1 MIDLQGISKTYQM
14 GSTAVHALSEVSLK
28 IDEGEFIAIMGPS
41 GSGKSTLMHL
51 MGLLDVPDSGS
62 YLLFEKEVSGLSE
75 DELAILRRSVVG
87 FIFQQFHLLPRMT
100 ALENAALPLIYTRE
114 HVDLSEPK
122 RLLSRMGI
130 AERIGHRPNELSGG
144 QQQRVAIARSL
155 VNGPRIIFAD
165 EPTGN
170 LDSASSE
177 EIMASLRELNE
188 NGITVVVVTHEE
200 EIGRQARRL
209 IRMRDGKIVSDERI
223 GKEPPPKKAPAL
235 RNPEAPSRG
244 FGPSEIWSH
253 FLQGFKTLAAN
264 KVRTALSM
272 LGILIGVAAV
282 VAMLALGQGAKQ
294 AIEQQLSSLGSNL
307 LMLRS
312 GAIRM
317 GGVAMETGATTR
329 LRIEDAAEVMENIPG
344 ISAVSPWVQGRAQ
357 ATHDNNN
364 WSTTVMGTSPAYAQ
378 MRAAEPE
385 TGRYF
390 TEDENRSRSLV
401 AVIGLTVARELF
413 GEKDPMGELI
423 KLNRINFRVIGLLP
437 EKGAAG
443 PRDQDDAVNIPISTA
458 MYRLFGK
465 DYVDAIDIEAADAAD
480 LDSLEEEVL
489 AFMMTRHKVPPSQQQ
504 NAFEIRN
511 MADIKEA
518 LTASSNTMSV
528 LLSAIAAISLVVGGI
543 GIMNI
548 MLVSVTERTR
558 EIGLR
563 KAIGARRFDILSQ
576 FLAEAVVVSAVGG
589 AAGVA
594 LGALVTIIM
603 TAVTGWTTS
612 ISASSVLLAFFFS
625 GSIGVI
631 FGFYPARRAAALNP
645 IDALRYE

>member
-1 MIDLQGISKTYQM
+1 
-14 GSTAVHALSEVSLK
+14 
-28 IDEGEFIAIMGPS
+28 
-41 GSGKSTLMHL
+41 
-51 MGLLDVPDSGS
+51 
-62 YLLFEKEVSGLSE
+62 
-75 DELAILRRSVVG
+75 
-87 FIFQQFHLLPRMT
+87 
-100 ALENAALPLIYTRE
+100 
-114 HVDLSEPK
+114 
-122 RLLSRMGI
+122 
-130 AERIGHRPNELSGG
+130 
-144 QQQRVAIARSL
+144 
-155 VNGPRIIFAD
+155 
-165 EPTGN
+165 
-170 LDSASSE
+170 
-177 EIMASLRELNE
+177 RELND
-188 NGITVVVVTHEE
+188 NGITVVLVTNEE

-209 IRMRDGKIVSDERI
+209 IRMRDGKIISDERI
-223 GKEPPPKKAPAL
+223 GREPPPKRETAAGNVP
-235 RNPEAPSRG
+235 RERQGG
-244 FGPSEIWSH
+244 FGPSEIFSH
-253 FLQGFKTLAAN
+253 FTQGFKTLAAN

-294 AIEQQLSSLGSNL
+294 AIEKQLSSLGSNL

-317 GGVAMETGATTR
+317 GGVTMETGATTKLR
-329 LRIEDAAEVMENIPG
+329 LEDAAALKDGIIA

-357 ATHDNNN
+357 VTFGNNN
-364 WSTTVMGTSPAYAQ
+364 WSTTVMGTSPAFAH

-385 TGRYF
+385 IGRYF
-390 TEDENRSRSLV
+390 THEENRARALV
-401 AVIGLTVARELF
+401 AVVGLTVARELF
-413 GEKDPMGELI
+413 GDRNPVGELI
-423 KLNRINFRVIGLLP
+423 KINRINFRVIGLLP

-443 PRDQDDAVNIPISTA
+443 PRDQDDAINIPISTA

-465 DYVDAIDIEAADAAD
+465 DYVDAIDIEVGNADEIDAVQSDVMA
-480 LDSLEEEVL
+480 L
-489 AFMMTRHKVPPSQQQ
+489 MMSRHKVPPSQQQ
-504 NAFEIRN
+504 GAFQIRN

-518 LTASSNTMSV
+518 LTSSSKTMSL

-563 KAIGARRFDILSQ
+563 KAVGARRFDILSQ
-576 FLAEAVVVSAVGG
+576 FLAEAIVVSVVGG

-594 LGALVTIIM
+594 LGTLVTVTM

-612 ISASSVLLAFFFS
+612 VSAASVLLAFFFS